1 MARVVK
7 RSSPKEQSFMEDFV
21 QGDLNMSALPTSILP
36 PVNIRE
42 DESFFLIEV
51 AAPGYDPD
59 EITTEVSQGILTIS
73 AKRKTPREEKSGL
86 IRNEF
91 QFEAFQRTFQLPAP
105 VAEEKIDKL
114 YEKGILYISMKK
126 V

>member
-7 RSSPKEQSFMEDFV
+7 RSLSQEQSFMEDFV
-21 QGDLNMSALPTSILP
+21 QGDLNVGSVPTSILP

-42 DESFFLIEV
+42 DENFFMVEV

-59 EITTEVSQGILTIS
+59 ELSTEVSKGILTIS
-73 AKRKTPREEKSGL
+73 AKRKIAGKEKTGL
-86 IRNEF
+86 LRKEF
-91 QFEAFQRTFQLPAP
+91 QFGAFQRTFRLPAP
-105 VAEEKIDKL
+105 VAEEKIGIL
-114 YEKGILYISMKK
+114 YENGILYISMKK